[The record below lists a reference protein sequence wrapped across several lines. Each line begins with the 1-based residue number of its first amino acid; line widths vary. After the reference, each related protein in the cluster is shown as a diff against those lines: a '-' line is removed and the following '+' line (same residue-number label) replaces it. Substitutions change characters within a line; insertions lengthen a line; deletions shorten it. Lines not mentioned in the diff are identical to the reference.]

1 MLLPN
6 HYGGLKV
13 MKKFISLLLAMVL
26 ILSVGCGN
34 DSGDKPEGEDKGS
47 KNTKDAIVIKYGLI
61 SPESH
66 SSAKAA
72 VKFGEYI
79 EEESDGELKLEV
91 YPNALLGGD
100 VQMTEAVALGSL
112 HMALP
117 ATSTLVMYAPEFG
130 ALDLPFIFKDDDNA
144 FNALE
149 GDVGEFY
156 NKELEKVGIKNLVY
170 NSNGSRCITNNV
182 RPIEVPDD
190 LKGVKMRVME
200 SPVFIDMFTYL
211 GTNPTPI
218 SFGEL
223 FTALQQKTVDG
234 QENAP
239 TLIYDSKFQEVQ
251 EYFSETNHVYSF
263 CANII
268 NQDFYDGLSDEH
280 QAIIDEGAKKWL
292 GEWQIEEETSNH
304 QAYIEKLKE
313 DGMKVNT
320 ITPENHEKFVDQVS
334 PMYEK
339 YEKELGK
346 EIFELLDKYK

>member
-1 MLLPN
+1 
-6 HYGGLKV
+6 
-13 MKKFISLLLAMVL
+13 MKKLISLLLAMVL
-26 ILSVGCGN
+26 LLSVGCSNGSN
-34 DSGDKPEGEDKGS
+34 DTATTGDDTGEGS
-47 KNTKDAIVIKYGLI
+47 KDAIVIKYGLI

-66 SSAKAA
+66 SSARAA

-79 EEESDGELKLEV
+79 EEESNGELKLEV

-100 VQMTEAVALGSL
+100 VQMTEAVALGTL

-117 ATSTLVMYAPEFG
+117 ATSTLVMYSSEFG
-130 ALDLPFIFKDDDNA
+130 ALDMPFIFKDGENA
-144 FNALE
+144 FAALQ
-149 GDVGEFY
+149 GDVGERL
-156 NKELEKVGIKNLVY
+156 NNQLEEVGIKNLVY
-170 NSNGSRCITNNV
+170 NSNGSRCMTNNI
-182 RPIEVPDD
+182 RPINEPAD
-190 LKGVKMRVME
+190 LEGVKMRVME

-268 NQDFYDGLSDEH
+268 NQDFFDSLSEEH
-280 QAIIDEGAKKWL
+280 QKILGEGAKKWL
-292 GEWQIEEETSNH
+292 GEWQVAEETGNH
-304 QAYIEKLKE
+304 ETYIKKLEE
-313 DGMKVNT
+313 DGMKVNR
-320 ITPENHEKFVDQVS
+320 ITPENHQKFVNQVS

-346 EIFELLDKYK
+346 EIFELLANYK